1 MNKGDCFIF
10 DSGKEIYLYIGPQAK
25 GTERMKAI
33 NVANQIRDQDHG
45 GRAKINRVGE
55 KYVTLFYLFR
65 NSIVLMYD
73 ITLGTIFGYF

>member
-1 MNKGDCFIF
+1 MNKGDCFIL

-55 KYVTLFYLFR
+55 
-65 NSIVLMYD
+65 
-73 ITLGTIFGYF
+73 